1 MTTFGFNR
9 NTLYVW
15 RPVFEDS
22 IISRRADVI
31 WPPRSY
37 DLTPSDYYWWGAVK
51 EGCYADKPKIIDV
64 LKDNISEAMD
74 EMQLHTI
81 DNVLKNWTDWTV

>member
-1 MTTFGFNR
+1 MTPLDNY
-9 NTLYVW
+9 L
-15 RPVFEDS
+15 
-22 IISRRADVI
+22 
-31 WPPRSY
+31 
-37 DLTPSDYYWWGAVK
+37 WGAVK
-51 EGCYADKPKIIDV
+51 VKCYADKPKIIDV